1 MKIMVCY
8 DGSAQAKKALKLSI
22 KRAQAAN
29 AEVYLI
35 NSMTGGLEV
44 PRRDFLNAEH
54 VLSRAQRLFDNEKI
68 YCEPKLLVR
77 GLPPGE
83 DLVQF
88 ADDKKADEIIIG
100 IKKRSKVGKLLF
112 GSTAQYMILHAT
124 CPVVTVR

>member
-35 NSMTGGLEV
+35 NSMTGGQKV

-54 VLSRAQRLFDNEKI
+54 DLKRAQLFFNDEKI
-68 YCEPKLLVR
+68 SCEPKLLVR
-77 GLPPGE
+77 GLFPGE

-88 ADDKKADEIIIG
+88 ADEKKVDEIVIG
-100 IKKRSKVGKLLF
+100 IKRQSKVGKFLF
-112 GSTAQYMILHAT
+112 GSTAQYVILHAT

>member
-8 DGSAQAKKALKLSI
+8 DGSAQAKKTLKLSI

-35 NSMTGGLEV
+35 NSMTGGQKV

-54 VLSRAQRLFDNEKI
+54 DLKKAQLLFDDEKI
-68 YCEPKLLVR
+68 SCEPRLLVR
-77 GLPPGE
+77 GLLPGE

-88 ADDKKADEIIIG
+88 ADEKKVDEIVIG
-100 IKKRSKVGKLLF
+100 IKRRSKVGKLLF
-112 GSTAQYMILHAT
+112 GSTAQYVILHAT

>member
-8 DGSAQAKKALKLSI
+8 DGSAEAKKALKLSI

-35 NSMTGGLEV
+35 NSMIGGPEV

-54 VLSRAQRLFDNEKI
+54 DLKRAQRLFDDEKL

-77 GLPPGE
+77 GLCPGE

-88 ADDKKADEIIIG
+88 ADENKVDEIVIG
-100 IKKRSKVGKLLF
+100 IKRRSKVEKLLF
-112 GSTAQYMILHAT
+112 GSTAQYVILHAS

>member
-8 DGSAQAKKALKLSI
+8 DGSAQAKKTLKLSI

-54 VLSRAQRLFDNEKI
+54 DLKKAQLLFDDEKI
-68 YCEPKLLVR
+68 SCESKLLVR
-77 GLPPGE
+77 GLLPGE
-83 DLVQF
+83 DLIQF
-88 ADDKKADEIIIG
+88 ADEKKVDEIVIG
-100 IKKRSKVGKLLF
+100 IKRRSKVGKLLF
-112 GSTAQYMILHAT
+112 GSTAQYVILHAT